1 MDFHYITFPLNALL
15 MIAMPIF
22 LAGYL
27 ARMFKLDW
35 GIWLIGG
42 ATFILSQVGHIPFN
56 AGLNALFRNH
66 ILPLPPVEW
75 LVAFNA
81 IVGGLSAGLWEEL
94 SRYGMF
100 RWWLKDAR
108 SWQKGIFAGAGH
120 GGAEAIILG
129 IIVLAAFFQLSAYR
143 NIDLSTVV
151 PSAQL
156 ATAEAQI
163 ASYWSAPWY
172 ATLLG
177 AVERFFIIPVQIAF
191 SVIVLQTFTR
201 RQWFWV
207 WLAVLYHAFVDA
219 AVIFLLKPLGTYW
232 TEALVGGFAVLS
244 IIIIFSLRR
253 PDQNAPQPA
262 PVSQTLPAPEMEPLK
277 PIDETLDNLDDSKY
291 Q

>member
-22 LAGYL
+22 LASYL
-27 ARMFKLDW
+27 ARKFKLEW
-35 GIWLIGG
+35 EIWLIGA
-42 ATFILSQVGHIPFN
+42 ATFILSQLGHIPFN
-56 AGLNALFRNH
+56 AGLNGLFRH
-66 ILPLPPVEW
+66 DFLPIPPSEW
-75 LVAFNA
+75 LIAFNA
-81 IVGGLSAGLWEEL
+81 VVAGLSAGLWEEL
-94 SRYGMF
+94 SRYAMF

-108 SWQKGIFAGAGH
+108 SWREGIFAGAGH

-129 IIVLAAFFQLSAYR
+129 ILVLIAFFRLSVYR
-143 NIDLSTVV
+143 NVDLATIV

-156 ATAEAQI
+156 ATAQAQI

-177 AVERFFIIPVQIAF
+177 AVERFFTIPVQIAF

-201 RQWFWV
+201 KQWFWV

-219 AVIFLLKPLGTYW
+219 SVVFLLKPLGMYW
-232 TEALVGGFAVLS
+232 TEALIGGFAVLS
-244 IIIIFSLRR
+244 IIIIFRLRQ
-253 PDQNAPQPA
+253 PDPDFPQPV
-262 PVSQTLPAPEMEPLK
+262 PVQPTPTPDLK
-277 PIDETLDNLDDSKY
+277 PVEETPDNLDNSKY